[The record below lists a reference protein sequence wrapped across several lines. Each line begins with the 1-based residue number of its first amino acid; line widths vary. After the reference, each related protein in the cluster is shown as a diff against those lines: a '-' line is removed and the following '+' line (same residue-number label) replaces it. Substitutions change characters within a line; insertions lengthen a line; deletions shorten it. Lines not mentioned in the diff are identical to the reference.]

1 MPQYGEVRVDY
12 ITYTTGVVPDEGNRT
27 VTVSSLI
34 GSPTFTGD
42 VIISGNTFISGQLD
56 VSGNVI
62 FDQNL
67 NVSGDTTLNNL
78 TVTGIAFVDELYV
91 SGDTTVTGNV
101 GISGNTDIRG
111 DLTVTGTSQQL
122 GDAQFGGDVRIS
134 GITTISGDLYV
145 DGTISG
151 ATDGG
156 VNGSGYWKIP
166 SGTSA
171 ERPAGAGNVRAGMIR
186 YNTTLDT
193 YEGFDGSEWG
203 PLGGGATGSGTDR
216 VFVLNEQTVNTTYT
230 IPDEMNATSCGPI
243 TIIDT
248 AEVIIGDGENWSIV

>member
-12 ITYTTGVVPDEGNRT
+12 ITYTTGVVPAEGNRT

-34 GSPTFTGD
+34 GSPTFTGN
-42 VIISGNTFISGQLD
+42 VIISGNAFISGDLD

-78 TVTGIAFVDELYV
+78 TVTGVAFVDELFV
-91 SGDTTVTGNV
+91 SGNTTVTGNV
-101 GISGNTDIRG
+101 GISGDTDIRG
-111 DLTVTGTSQQL
+111 DLTVSGTSYQE
-122 GDAQFGGDVRIS
+122 GNAQFGGDVYIS
-134 GITTISGDLYV
+134 GETRISGDLYV

-171 ERPAGAGNVRAGMIR
+171 ERPSASVRAGMIR

-193 YEGFDGSEWG
+193 YEGYDGSEWG

-243 TIIDT
+243 TIVDS
-248 AEVIIGDGENWSIV
+248 GRGHHR

>member
-34 GSPTFTGD
+34 GSPTFTGN
-42 VIISGNTFISGQLD
+42 VIISGSAFISGDLD

-78 TVTGIAFVDELYV
+78 TVTGVAFIDELFV
-91 SGDTTVTGNV
+91 SGNTTVTGNV
-101 GISGNTDIRG
+101 GISGDTDIRG
-111 DLTVTGTSQQL
+111 DLTVSGTSYQE
-122 GDAQFGGDVRIS
+122 GNAQFGGDVYIS
-134 GITTISGDLYV
+134 GETRISGDLYV

-171 ERPAGAGNVRAGMIR
+171 ERPSASVRAGMIR

-193 YEGFDGSEWG
+193 YEGYDGSEWG

-243 TIIDT
+243 TIVDA

>member
-1 MPQYGEVRVDY
+1 MPQYGEARIDY
-12 ITYTTGVVPDEGNRT
+12 ITYTTGVAPTEGNRT
-27 VTVSSLI
+27 ITVSSLI

-42 VIISGNTFISGQLD
+42 VIISGDAFISGQLD

-62 FDQNL
+62 FDQDL
-67 NVSGDTTLNNL
+67 NVSGNTVLNNL
-78 TVTGIAFVDELYV
+78 NVTGIALIDELFV
-91 SGDTTVTGNV
+91 SGNATITGDTA
-101 GISGNTDIRG
+101 ISGNTDIRG
-111 DLTVTGTSQQL
+111 DMTVTGTQYVIGYSNF
-122 GDAQFGGDVRIS
+122 ASDVYIS
-134 GITTISGDLYV
+134 GETRISGDLYV

-171 ERPAGAGNVRAGMIR
+171 ERPTGAGNVRAGMIR

-216 VFVLNEQTVNTTYT
+216 VFVLNEQTVNTNYT
-230 IPDEMNATSCGPI
+230 LPENMNATSCGPI
-243 TIIDT
+243 TIVDSV
-248 AEVIIGDGENWSIV
+248 EVIVGDDENWSIV

>member
-34 GSPTFTGD
+34 GSPTFTGN
-42 VIISGNTFISGQLD
+42 VIISGSAFISGDLD

-78 TVTGIAFVDELYV
+78 TVTGVAFIDELFV
-91 SGDTTVTGNV
+91 SGNTTVTGNV
-101 GISGNTDIRG
+101 GISGDTDIRG
-111 DLTVTGTSQQL
+111 DLTVSGTSYQE
-122 GDAQFGGDVRIS
+122 GNAQFGGDVYIS
-134 GITTISGDLYV
+134 GETRISGDLYV

-171 ERPAGAGNVRAGMIR
+171 ERPSASVRAGMIR

-193 YEGFDGSEWG
+193 YEGYDGSEWG

-243 TIIDT
+243 TIVDT